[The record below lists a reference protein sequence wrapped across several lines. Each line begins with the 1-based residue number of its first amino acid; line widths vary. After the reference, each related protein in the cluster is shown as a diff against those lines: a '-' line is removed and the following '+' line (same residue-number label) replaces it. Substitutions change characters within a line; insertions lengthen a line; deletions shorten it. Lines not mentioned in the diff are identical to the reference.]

1 MNKTRLSRVIAN
13 MEAQSLEQI
22 VVTSTSSV
30 YYLTGIHVEPMERM
44 LALYI
49 HTSGRCVLYANE
61 LFAIPPQEDLEL
73 LLHTDSDDPAAL
85 LAAGV
90 APGRL
95 GIDKSWPSKF
105 LIRVLEAR
113 PDVAPVLGSAPV
125 DEARMIIRQRSSVH

>member
-90 APGRL
+90 ASGRL
-95 GIDKSWPSKF
+95 GGA
-105 LIRVLEAR
+105 LALE
-113 PDVAPVLGSAPV
+113 VGHV
-125 DEARMIIRQRSSVH
+125 DQPPGPGGG

>member
-49 HTSGRCVLYANE
+49 HTSRRCVLYAS
-61 LFAIPPQEDLEL
+61 IPTAMTRPRCWRPGWRRAGWGS
-73 LLHTDSDDPAAL
+73 TNPGPANFSSACWRRGPTWL
-85 LAAGV
+85 RCWGPPRWTR
-90 APGRL
+90 PG
-95 GIDKSWPSKF
+95 
-105 LIRVLEAR
+105 
-113 PDVAPVLGSAPV
+113 
-125 DEARMIIRQRSSVH
+125 